1 MGEEFATAEKLLG
14 EVGLLN
20 SKPPVPIELVM
31 EYLATKGLKLCY
43 YTPHDAPRPIKTA
56 ASDLDEVLIWEGK
69 TALLF
74 VNQSRAVTRQR
85 FSIFH
90 GVGHFLLPKHR
101 GINYLAQGC
110 TTMDPLT
117 LKPFERQADRFAAA
131 INMPPGPFRNHMALL
146 PFGMPT
152 VENLAQIYFA
162 SIESAAIR
170 YVDLIDKPLALI
182 CLEREYEEHGLII
195 PDSPLKVRY
204 QVGNERFPFPI
215 LPGTVIPLE
224 NELFWA
230 CSKDEYYTEGS
241 LNGPDLGLKQGTKL
255 WINCLPQ
262 NHVGGVLALVY
273 PGNDPPQFVID
284 PLKVI

>member
-1 MGEEFATAEKLLG
+1 MIEEFAAAENLLG
-14 EVGLLN
+14 EIGLLN

-31 EYLATKGLKLCY
+31 EYLAMKGLKLCY
-43 YTPHDAPRPIKTA
+43 YTPHDAPGPIKA
-56 ASDLDEVLIWEGK
+56 VASDLDEVLVYLEK

-74 VNQSRAVTRQR
+74 VNQSRAMTRQR

-101 GINYLAQGC
+101 DLNYLAHGC
-110 TTMDPLT
+110 TAMNPLT
-117 LKPFERQADRFAAA
+117 RKPFERQADRFAAA
-131 INMPPGPFRNHMALL
+131 MNMPLGPFRKQMALL

-162 SIESAAIR
+162 SIESAAIH
-170 YVDLIDKPLALI
+170 YIDLIDTPCALI
-182 CLEREYEEHGLII
+182 CLEREYEEHGLLI

-204 QVGNERFPFPI
+204 QVGNVSFPFRI
-215 LPGTVIPLE
+215 NPGTVIPLE

-241 LNGPDLGLKQGTKL
+241 LSGSDLGLKPGTSL

-262 NHVGGVLALVY
+262 NHVGGVLALVC